1 MKNITS
7 QVFKREN
14 PQKEHLPQSFSLQ
27 RTLYFVH
34 LCSVAQFCST
44 LCDPVDCSPQCSCLE
59 NPRDGGAWWA
69 AVYGVAQSQ
78 TRLKGLSSSSSSS
91 RLLCPWDLPGK
102 NTGLGCHFFLQGIFL
117 AQGSNPCLLCL
128 LHWQKDSL
136 PLSYLLLFRGLCP
149 GSEAEV

>member
-1 MKNITS
+1 M
-7 QVFKREN
+7 
-14 PQKEHLPQSFSLQ
+14 
-27 RTLYFVH
+27 H

-102 NTGLGCHFFLQGIFL
+102 NTGVSCHFLLQELFPTWGLNLWSCAAPALRGGFFITEPS
-117 AQGSNPCLLCL
+117 GKPCVFPLDSTFSPIPFCVIVYIHFFCVLINIPSWDLCI
-128 LHWQKDSL
+128 Q
-136 PLSYLLLFRGLCP
+136 
-149 GSEAEV
+149 